1 MKALDTQTPVLVLGG
16 AENSLSVARSL
27 GRQGIAAF
35 VSASSDRAATSYS
48 RFSVDF
54 PGLTVSGS
62 DIDHWRRLLLEN
74 PADELQGAVVMAM
87 SDVAIAFIREHD
99 RELRQRYLLERND
112 VEIRAGLLDK
122 LETLRLAERA
132 GLNAPKAFSIC
143 SGQDIRT
150 ILPDVNFPVLVKPI
164 YSHLFRDV
172 FGVKLFVANTPDET
186 IEIVSRSHEHGLD
199 VMLCEWI
206 PGPNSLLRSYYTYI
220 DGSGRR
226 ITEFTKFVTRR
237 WPQFGG
243 GAFHGCSWQPDVA
256 EAGRKFVDSIGMKGI
271 FNIEFKRD
279 TRDNSLKV
287 IESNPRITAAQELLL
302 RSGVDFSEIIYRD
315 LTGQELVVSDGDSH
329 QYGLTYWYP
338 RRDFAAFR
346 ASRRAGEIG
355 WGQWIHQV
363 SRRHVFPYFQFSD
376 PMPTLV
382 RTYRLFR
389 NKIKKILT

>member
-1 MKALDTQTPVLVLGG
+1 
-16 AENSLSVARSL
+16 
-27 GRQGIAAF
+27 
-35 VSASSDRAATSYS
+35 
-48 RFSVDF
+48 
-54 PGLTVSGS
+54 
-62 DIDHWRRLLLEN
+62 
-74 PADELQGAVVMAM
+74 
-87 SDVAIAFIREHD
+87 
-99 RELRQRYLLERND
+99 
-112 VEIRAGLLDK
+112 
-122 LETLRLAERA
+122 
-132 GLNAPKAFSIC
+132 
-143 SGQDIRT
+143 
-150 ILPDVNFPVLVKPI
+150 
-164 YSHLFRDV
+164 
-172 FGVKLFVANTPDET
+172 
-186 IEIVSRSHEHGLD
+186 
-199 VMLCEWI
+199 
-206 PGPNSLLRSYYTYI
+206 
-220 DGSGRR
+220 
-226 ITEFTKFVTRR
+226 
-237 WPQFGG
+237 
-243 GAFHGCSWQPDVA
+243 
-256 EAGRKFVDSIGMKGI
+256 MKGI